1 MRVVIDTNVLVSA
14 ILKDRAPEQII
25 LFVAEHEEFEW
36 IVSSDILAEY
46 KAVIGRP
53 KFKLS
58 QEIIGK
64 WLMVFDLMTNC
75 IDVDIEIDFPRDQKD
90 AKFLA
95 CAIAGSAN
103 FFVTG
108 DKDFSEA
115 QRMLDTIIISVIDF
129 ERLVVKN

>member
-1 MRVVIDTNVLVSA
+1 MRVVIDTNILVSA
-14 ILKDRAPEQII
+14 ILKDRTPEQVI

-46 KAVIGRP
+46 EAVISRP

-58 QEIIGK
+58 QEIIEK
-64 WLMVFDLMTNC
+64 WSVVFDLMTTC

-95 CAIAGSAN
+95 CAIAGSVN
-103 FFVTG
+103 FFITG

-115 QRMLDTIIISVIDF
+115 QKMLVTIIISVTDF